1 MRKWHKSALFLY
13 FFKKKY
19 TIYLHIPKKC
29 CNFAQFFMNLFKNL
43 LMKKYLYIVYL
54 LAFMLLTPARTM
66 AVGWTPTDAGLVVDL
81 KPNDQI
87 LISVMVDHD
96 NNPATPDREYFI
108 GNYTRYT
115 GDDYFKYDAGYFFKL
130 FQQDAHA
137 TEPSDMTV
145 WTVDSALTRVDANN
159 YAQGGANKD
168 YSLGGISYTIW
179 NDGRTLRSYLNDRFK
194 IYGDLES
201 NSNSDKLCD
210 VVFVIPTVRAAANF
224 DPNNTFDI
232 GDRNR
237 GTGSPWPTWAFDGKT
252 GTGFLGMTYREVY
265 MLAIPRFNV
274 PVSYT
279 NAALLTFNTKNT
291 NETSW
296 SAGTIKPGRA
306 AYAFAD
312 TKHNPTKRT
321 IFRLYVLNDPFVTC
335 PDSYFFAYNQ
345 QDYKK
350 YRRGPSK
357 QAPICSWTDSTD
369 AAKIYTQDHL
379 FPMKRVGDT
388 KYYQTAPMQVPV
400 PDSSYYYVGWHDGYR
415 HGIASSDPLG
425 SSTAKSQFTKIRQ
438 LEIDGMSG
446 FIAPAGA
453 YGRMIADTTSSVDNL
468 DVKFKPAGYFFRTSS
483 GMNVELKQVDDS
495 TWMAEEMWHI
505 VGEYMK
511 LSGKITLFTGSEFS
525 LGDKGADIAGW
536 TEMVAAPSI
545 PVYGKTGETAENK
558 SGWPRIHTNRTAKNG
573 GIEFVEADSTMY
585 VCYHNNNH
593 FGSDIP
599 DQHPELEKTKVAV
612 QDHRLI
618 QGYEFICW
626 TDVPDTTGLTAGV
639 DFHKYHKGD
648 LVDLSTIPLVDGK
661 RILHLYAQAKYT
673 GVINVAISFMRNG
686 KRYFLTHPGVTAP
699 RYARA
704 RHFEDWTEVEQGMA
718 DGYNSDPNYLSTYT
732 ILGHEG
738 ICVECEPGEYVL
750 DPRRD
755 TMRASVD
762 SLVFYEEY
770 APGTEEYL
778 GLYYTDPNTI
788 VANPTWAGLFKS
800 TEGWPT
806 PARPCVDST
815 RLVSTHY
822 LTGYP
827 DAITRTE
834 RSNHDKPNVVY
845 NAAADQFDGTAGD
858 GTDFMISGIGVV
870 DAHYVIIPD
879 TNVVWRDT
887 IVFENITSP
896 HPREE
901 VTSKLIG
908 KHLLAQMTV
917 GDEIVYLH
925 PSRNETYT
933 TANDLRLSPNY
944 RLTQNFTFIPDARVT
959 SLDEDDRPSM
969 ENASGFSCEVVGGH
983 ETPMNVRYN
992 GQYID
997 IVDTLRISLSQGGIS
1012 KIKAYYDRWKD
1023 GAPGLHV
1030 NGATRYRDVIVR
1042 TKTLHYGAL
1051 RTQLVL
1057 TPEKD
1062 RYVFTPLAGN
1072 SQTIN
1077 FTLKKVTSRPLL
1089 DVDGNEVSEEV
1100 YESEDLTTSLA
1111 LGPGACS
1118 FSIGGIFDKGE
1129 VVNEHVVLSTHT
1141 QNQSDNL
1148 LDTLIISATVRI
1160 EGVNYPVTARVP
1172 LIQTSLEGDELI
1184 WSVMS
1189 GKQRYY
1195 IMAGTGGLI
1204 FRKYKESGSTLYKD
1218 GSTTPLVKGSANAAN
1233 DDAKY
1238 ITPWK
1243 FLYNP
1248 SDSNQLALKMEYGVD
1263 RYVKIPADDIGTHA
1277 DIHASDGSYFTYDYV
1292 NVYTN
1297 ANSNEEEQVK
1307 LQYGSDAWLKFSLM
1321 GGSGA
1326 HIELVAEKDSAS
1338 VFSWSYLNQEYNLTN
1353 NGTYPSRDSLIF
1365 GYNNA
1370 VPASVQTRYKAYKEY
1385 TMLVGNKM
1393 VNLCRK
1399 EETNLDT
1406 LTDAGKEWK
1415 TTFTVDTIR
1424 DKRAF
1429 DSIPTPLSRLS
1440 RTTTD
1445 FTSTIEPSGDSPMG
1459 ITIGGKYVNIVDTLR
1474 VTLSTTREDYRY
1486 TSWEGVSSIS
1496 DACLKI
1502 PLVRKT
1508 YHTASFDSIACVEVN
1523 EEYNHIFPNTIT
1535 TPVTYTFD
1543 IRAKQRTGMQV
1554 LDVDN
1559 TPMAVTASSEAD
1571 VTSGLDL
1578 SDKDLADVQ
1587 LLDAFGNVP
1596 SWCSITNKTENTIT
1610 VTCTQSGIRTPRTAY
1625 ITIACLVEDLKGGRR
1640 FVNYRLTVSQPS
1652 LFQYANNQHL
1662 VHSPGASGDE
1672 LDEITG
1678 MQQVHENKRILYY
1691 YPEQDVEL
1699 PVREK
1704 HFFGW
1709 WRWFREGGTGIGDT
1723 DIPEE
1728 TWRQK
1733 PLNAAGK
1740 YDFPFRI
1747 IGDSVKVANPEHAS
1761 DPSKPDSIKQL
1772 VTMGRYTVFHYR
1784 SKDYPDVRNNPPIKI
1799 AKVAPP
1805 VTSVGAVADALKP
1818 TVTYAVDIS
1827 NYYDGLPMSVKDKNQ
1842 VDTARMDTMQAIP
1855 EPTLSLREVFELHPW
1870 TEMAE
1875 RMESYKSTR
1884 TTNDAAAYPENE
1896 RYMEDHVMMAPLN
1909 VQLLLPTEQRYNYE
1923 NLAAKGH
1930 SESLLGYYMRDD
1942 NWSKWSRNQARQ
1954 DTMIWC
1960 GGWDADC
1967 EWYTYDRLYHTYTP
1981 CTYGITQSD
1990 DYLIVPARKNLPSDT
2005 IIYCL
2010 RARSWKTTFA
2020 DDDDKDEL
2028 TEGEKTEEGDYMF
2041 NICRY
2046 KIVYHSPD
2054 KYGPKKESFV
2064 NGETKAIISDD
2075 EIEQRYEVLETLDFD
2090 YNKPGRAYVV
2100 YPHPL
2105 HWADASYGYTYPET
2119 PDLPHNRLHSQTDF
2133 PNFGEYGLINRIPE
2147 KDHWESKETFWH
2159 PMEQHGG
2166 AENGYMIYCDG
2177 MSSSGQVAALT
2188 LETHLCSGQKM
2199 FFSGYVGNPS
2209 SQKGKANPN
2218 FTFEVQGSTDGSTWE
2233 DITGYTT
2240 GDLAPS
2246 NQWYQIY
2253 FPIIFNDTKEYTHF
2267 RVRIYNMASSWDGN
2281 DFIIDDMRIIATKPP
2296 LIAYQANTACKEKGE
2311 EDTPTHVILRVDY
2324 QGITGDGY
2332 NNDSAYYTV
2341 RCVNKEG
2348 VTSFVPMIDHY
2359 LREDASHVGV
2369 DSKPDTICGK
2379 FYIPG
2384 KTYEPL
2390 GKDSI
2395 FVNMNELIHK
2405 FDTSSGRFK
2414 EGYIYEILEGDIRPV
2429 KYMIHHAN
2437 MDPKDTFTVHMSAQY
2452 KELMSS
2458 LCGMTSRLKVS
2469 NQMVLELNGEEVPD
2483 MDHTDLCANTTY
2495 DIGLRVK
2502 GSLYLDSVAPI
2513 NLNGTCQCD
2522 WLLYGDTAKEASLA
2536 RYGYYYSDIVK
2547 VVKDILR
2554 CAPNRTTNSNQFAPS
2569 LAAVNRNVMLRIK
2582 DEEGVKLT
2590 SDKHPYDILADLV
2603 NNGFLTLYKPNMTAT
2618 VHYDD
2623 SVKYVI
2629 FPILGTGNDALH
2641 RENVE
2646 VCPLPILI
2654 KLKPKGD
2661 AARVPLIVGGLHRD
2675 PSEMNQP
2682 IVVLADASVA
2692 NHEISVKVD
2701 SIMENIGIKSV
2712 ELISTNDSNFVE
2724 GTHSLAF
2731 VPNMDYP
2738 ADEYFLKGDYI
2749 TFRPASSNNYFMK
2762 QGYTYTYGI
2771 VMQTILGKDTLDGGC
2786 PVGTVPFTLAV
2797 VPDYLRWD
2805 PQDSTS
2811 NQWNKAGNW
2820 IGVNANNV
2828 AIHDQARFAPLA
2840 TTKVV
2845 IPAMTDGKPYP
2856 TLPNL
2861 AAPATYDSVQQV
2873 GFQYNVCEDIRF
2885 LPGAAMNDQE
2895 RMEYENAVVD
2905 MKTPHGKWALRSAP
2919 VKGMLSGDMY
2929 MAYADMQNASNPW
2942 EVAEFDADGRDY
2954 THGNASFWISVYS
2967 RETVRKGN
2975 GDQVDD
2981 TTRTAAADWSKV
2993 TNALTLP
3000 LPAGQGYA
3008 VYTKT
3013 SAETTSSD
3021 AVVRLPK
3028 HDEVY
3033 YYFYKSG
3040 GRVDDLYENN
3050 LQALRTTVAGGSD
3063 AGKLAFHAAS
3073 ETYTIENDKASGV
3086 AVATTSFIFGNPTMG
3101 YIDIWGFI
3109 SDNSLENEFRYI
3121 GTDGNWATTVTKAE
3135 AVLTDNV
3142 ITNPKR
3148 YLPPMCAMEV
3158 HVYPAASS
3166 KTFTLN
3172 ATRVVTEPV
3181 TPDPAAAPKR
3191 SVGESLPKGIMTV
3204 TAQNPASN
3212 RCTSRLLL
3220 GQGFHKAILS
3230 GEDAILT
3237 TVNIDKFSNT
3247 SYPATPFN
3255 IYAQEGGNGLSVNLL
3270 DSIVYVPISF
3280 CMTENIISEFEPI
3293 THLWF
3298 TGVNNVEGP
3307 LVLYDALT
3315 DTERP
3320 IMDGIRITIET
3331 PTANHER
3338 RYYIRRPGY
3347 APSTGDDTPT
3357 GFGSVDVP
3365 QEKAVKIIHN
3375 GIVYILRSG
3384 HIYTVLGQKV
3394 R

>member
-1 MRKWHKSALFLY
+1 
-13 FFKKKY
+13 
-19 TIYLHIPKKC
+19 
-29 CNFAQFFMNLFKNL
+29 MNLYKNL

-54 LAFMLLTPARTM
+54 LTFMLLTPMRMVA
-66 AVGWTPTDAGLVVDL
+66 AVDFFTPTDAGLIVDL
-81 KPNDQI
+81 KPNDRV
-87 LISVMVDHD
+87 LISVWVDK
-96 NNPATPDREYFI
+96 NGNGTEEAGEEYFI
-108 GNYTRYT
+108 ANYTRYT
-115 GDDYFKYDAGYFFKL
+115 GDGYFTYDSVSQFIRL
-130 FQQDAHA
+130 IPQEATA
-137 TEPSDMTV
+137 TEPAEMII
-145 WTVDSALTRVDANN
+145 WTVDTALTRVDNN
-159 YAQGGANKD
+159 EIVGEKNAKGRN
-168 YSLGGISYTIW
+168 YSLGGISYTLW
-179 NDGRTLRSYLNDRFK
+179 NDGKTLRTVNNRANKYRF
-194 IYGDLES
+194 YGELES
-201 NSNSDKLCD
+201 DINNDFLCD
-210 VVFVIPTVRAAANF
+210 AAFAIPTVRASTNF
-224 DPNNTFDI
+224 DEDSTLIRSGRISRSTYNF
-232 GDRNR
+232 
-237 GTGSPWPTWAFDGKT
+237 GTGTTISPKWAFDGKT

-265 MLAIPRFNV
+265 WFVIPRFNG
-274 PVSYT
+274 PDTYT
-279 NAALLTFNTKNT
+279 NAALVTFNTTQNPIT
-291 NETSW
+291 WTAIGQSVA
-296 SAGTIKPGRA
+296 SGRA
-306 AYAFAD
+306 GYIYRD
-312 TKHNPTKRT
+312 KQHPKTQRT
-321 IFRLYVLNDPFVTC
+321 IFRLYILNEQPFRTC
-335 PDSYFFAYNQ
+335 PNSYFFAYNE

-350 YRRGPSK
+350 YRKSNTL
-357 QAPICSWTDSTD
+357 TDSTTT
-369 AAKIYTQDHL
+369 AKKTYTQDYL
-379 FPMKRVGDT
+379 FPMKQVGST
-388 KYYQTAPMQVPV
+388 TYWQTEMMNVPV
-400 PDSSYYYVGWHDGYR
+400 PDSSYYYVGKNDKFYSDKV
-415 HGIASSDPLG
+415 ASPIYLNAPGTGALSR
-425 SSTAKSQFTKIRQ
+425 FTKIRT
-438 LEIDGMSG
+438 LPLINLPG
-446 FIAPAGA
+446 FYAPAGA

-468 DVKFKPAGYFFRTSS
+468 NVKFEPARYFFRTSN
-483 GMNVELKQVDDS
+483 GMNVELKQIDDS
-495 TWMAEEMWHI
+495 TWMAEKAWYIEGAYMDLQ
-505 VGEYMK
+505 GEIM
-511 LSGKITLFTGSEFS
+511 LGTTPTFS
-525 LGDKGADIAGW
+525 LTDKGAEIVGW
-536 TEMVAAPSI
+536 SEMVDAKLI
-545 PVYGKTGETAENK
+545 PVRGKPKETAEHK
-558 SGWPRIHTNRTAKNG
+558 MGWPVIHTNRTAKNG

-585 VCYHNNNH
+585 VCYHNNDH
-593 FGSDIP
+593 FGTDIP
-599 DQHPELEKTKVAV
+599 DQYPEALNSKVAIEN
-612 QDHRLI
+612 HRLI
-618 QGYEFICW
+618 QGYDFICW
-626 TDVPDTTGLTAGV
+626 TDVPDTTGLTPAQV
-639 DFHKYHKGD
+639 ATHKYHPGD
-648 LVDLSTIPLVDGK
+648 LVNLSALDPDAQGK

-673 GVINVAISFMRNG
+673 GYINVAISFLKNDG
-686 KRYFLTHPGVTAP
+686 KRYFLTHPGQAAP

-704 RHFEDWTEVEQGMA
+704 RHFNDWTEVRQGMGNGWN
-718 DGYNSDPNYLSTYT
+718 DDPNYLSSYT

-762 SLVFYEEY
+762 SLVFYEDF
-770 APGTEEYL
+770 APSTEEFL
-778 GLYYTDPNTI
+778 GLYFTTPNTI
-788 VANPTWAGLFKS
+788 LANNTWAGLFTSSK
-800 TEGWPT
+800 GWPT
-806 PARPCVDST
+806 PTHPCIDNT
-815 RLVSTHY
+815 KLTSTHY
-822 LTGYP
+822 LAGYP

-845 NAAADQFDGTAGD
+845 NTAADQFDGTAGD

-870 DAHYVIIPD
+870 DEHYVILPD
-879 TNVVWRDT
+879 TTTTTTWRDT

-896 HPREE
+896 HPR
-901 VTSKLIG
+901 VSVASKLIG
-908 KHLLAQMTV
+908 KHLLAQMKV
-917 GDEIVYLH
+917 GDEIIYLH
-925 PSRNETYT
+925 PNRDDTRT
-933 TANDLRLSPNY
+933 TANDLRLTPAY
-944 RLTQNFTFIPDARVT
+944 RLTQNFTFIPDARVK

-969 ENASGFSCEVVGGH
+969 ENASGFNCDVVGGH
-983 ETPMNVRYN
+983 ENPMNVRYN

-997 IVDTLRISLSQGGIS
+997 IVDTLRISLTQGDIS
-1012 KIKAYYDRWKD
+1012 KIKEYYGRWKD
-1023 GAPGLHV
+1023 GAEGLHV
-1030 NGATRYRDVIVR
+1030 KGATRYRDVIVR
-1042 TKTLHYGAL
+1042 TKTLHYGAV

-1057 TPEKD
+1057 TPE
-1062 RYVFTPLAGN
+1062 RESYIFSPLKGD
-1072 SQTIN
+1072 SKTIN

-1089 DVDGNEVSEEV
+1089 DVDGNVIREDIYS
-1100 YESEDLTTSLA
+1100 SEDVTSSLA
-1111 LGPGACS
+1111 LIPGACS
-1118 FSIGGIFDKGE
+1118 FSIGDIFDKGE

-1141 QNQSDNL
+1141 QNQSDIL
-1148 LDTLIISATVRI
+1148 LDTLIISATMLI

-1172 LIQTSLEGDELI
+1172 LMQTSLVGDELI

-1204 FRKYKESGSTLYKD
+1204 FRKYNKSGSTLYKE

-1233 DDAKY
+1233 SDAKY
-1238 ITPWK
+1238 ITPWR
-1243 FLYNP
+1243 YSYPNIAEYP
-1248 SDSNQLALKMEYGVD
+1248 DQLVLKMKYGVD
-1263 RYVKIPADDIGTHA
+1263 KGLLFSAETVETA
-1277 DIHASDGSYFTYDYV
+1277 ASVGDTTSASALTFKYV
-1292 NVYTN
+1292 NVHVN

-1307 LQYGSDAWLKFSLM
+1307 LKYGSDMWLKFSLM

-1326 HIELVAEKDSAS
+1326 HIELVAEEDSAS
-1338 VFSWSYLNQEYNLTN
+1338 VFSWSYLKQEYNLTN
-1353 NGTYPSRDSLIF
+1353 NGNYPSRDSLIF

-1385 TMLVGNKM
+1385 TMLVGNEM

-1415 TTFTVDTIR
+1415 TSYTITRIPDARSFTNENGEALDVT
-1424 DKRAF
+1424 
-1429 DSIPTPLSRLS
+1429 SELNE
-1440 RTTTD
+1440 TTD
-1445 FTSTIEPSGDSPMG
+1445 PTTLVTTVTPESATSPMNV
-1459 ITIGGKYVNIVDTLR
+1459 TIGGKYVNIVDTLR
-1474 VTLSTTREDYRY
+1474 VTLSTDRTDYRY

-1508 YHTASFDSIACVEVN
+1508 YHTASFDSLACVEVN
-1523 EEYNHIFPNTIT
+1523 EEYNHVFPNKVS
-1535 TPVTYTFD
+1535 PSESYVFD
-1543 IRAKQRTGMQV
+1543 FATKRRTGSQV

-1559 TPMAVTASSEAD
+1559 TSVAVLDATETD
-1571 VTSGLDL
+1571 VTTTGGMALNSTA
-1578 SDKDLADVQ
+1578 LAAVQ
-1587 LLDAFGNVP
+1587 LMDEYGNVP
-1596 SWCSITNKTENTIT
+1596 TWCSITDTTAHTVT
-1610 VTCTQSGIRTPRTAY
+1610 VTCTQNGIRSPRTAY
-1625 ITIACLVEDLKGGRR
+1625 VYLAYIVMVGEQMR
-1640 FVNYRLTVSQPS
+1640 FVNYRITVSQPS
-1652 LFQYANNQHL
+1652 LFEYDNNQQL
-1662 VHSPGASGDE
+1662 VHSRGASGDE

-1709 WRWFREGGTGIGDT
+1709 WRWFREGEGEIGDS

-1728 TWRQK
+1728 LWRQK
-1733 PLNAAGK
+1733 PLNAAGSYK
-1740 YDFPFRI
+1740 FPFRT
-1747 IGDSVKVANPEHAS
+1747 IGDSVDAGGGK
-1761 DPSKPDSIKQL
+1761 KKL

-1784 SKDYPDVRNNPPIKI
+1784 SKDYPDVRNNPPVKI
-1799 AKVAPP
+1799 AKVVPP
-1805 VTSVGAVADALKP
+1805 VTEFGEAKP

-1827 NYYDGLPMSVKDKNQ
+1827 NYYDGLPMSTQQKNQ
-1842 VDTARMDTMQAIP
+1842 VDTARLDTMHLIP

-1884 TTNDAAAYPENE
+1884 TEDDAAAYPANE

-1909 VQLLLPTEQRYNYE
+1909 VQLLLPTEQRYNLK
-1923 NLAAKGH
+1923 NVQDAGH

-1942 NWSKWSRNQARQ
+1942 NWSKADPAWDAARK
-1954 DTMIWC
+1954 DSMIWC

-1967 EWYTYDRLYHTYTP
+1967 KWYTYDPGTQKYTP
-1981 CTYGITQSD
+1981 CTYGITKSD

-2010 RARSWKTTFA
+2010 RARSKSTTGTPG
-2020 DDDDKDEL
+2020 DNE
-2028 TEGEKTEEGDYMF
+2028 TTVEGDYMF

-2046 KIVYHSPD
+2046 KIVYHDPAM
-2054 KYGPKKESFV
+2054 YGPKKEAVS
-2064 NGETKAIISDD
+2064 NGEARAIITND
-2075 EIEQRYEVLETLDFD
+2075 EIEQRYEVLETLNFD

-2209 SQKGKANPN
+2209 SQNGKANPN

-2395 FVNMNELIHK
+2395 FVNLNELIHK

-2429 KYMIHHAN
+2429 KYMIHHAY

-2513 NLNGTCQCD
+2513 SLNGTCQCD

-2738 ADEYFLKGDYI
+2738 ADEYYLKGDYI

-2805 PQDSTS
+2805 PQDETS

-2820 IGVNANNV
+2820 IGVDANNMP
-2828 AIHDQARFAPLA
+2828 IHDQARFAPLA

-2845 IPAMTDGKPYP
+2845 IPAMTDGKPFP
-2856 TLPNL
+2856 TLPYKN
-2861 AAPATYDSVQQV
+2861 PDTGYPSSDSVQQV
-2873 GFQYNVCEDIRF
+2873 GFQYNICSDIRF

-2895 RMEYENAVVD
+2895 RMGYENAVVD

-2929 MAYADMQNASNPW
+2929 MAYADMQNVSSPW

-3021 AVVRLPK
+3021 AIVRLPK
-3028 HDEVY
+3028 DDDVY

-3040 GRVDDLYENN
+3040 GRVDDLYEHN
-3050 LQALRTTVAGGSD
+3050 LRALRTTVAGGSD

-3109 SDNSLENEFRYI
+3109 SDNSLVNEFRYV
-3121 GTDGNWATTVTKAE
+3121 GSDGIWVEVTQATAKSS
-3135 AVLTDNV
+3135 DNV

-3347 APSTGDDTPT
+3347 TPSTGDDTPT
-3357 GFGSVDVP
+3357 GVGSVDVP